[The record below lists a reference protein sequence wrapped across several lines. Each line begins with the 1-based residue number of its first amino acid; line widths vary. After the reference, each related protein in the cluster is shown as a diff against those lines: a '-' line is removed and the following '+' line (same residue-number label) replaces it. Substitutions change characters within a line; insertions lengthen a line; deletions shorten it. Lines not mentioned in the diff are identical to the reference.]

1 MSKAKKGTTGKPQHT
16 PLMQQ
21 YLRIKGEHPDVLLFF
36 RMGDFYELFY
46 DDARK
51 ASKLLD
57 ITLTARGESA
67 GEPLPM
73 AGVPVHAADN
83 YLGRLVRM
91 GESVA
96 VCEQVSDPA
105 LAKGL
110 VERKVVRIVTPGT
123 VTEDTLLNERR
134 DNLLMCVNRSGDRYG
149 LAWLDL
155 SGARFLVS
163 EIVGDTALLA
173 ELERLKPAELLFN
186 EAETPPV
193 GDRPGLSRRPPWH
206 FELDTAT
213 RLLTR
218 QLGVRDLE
226 GFGCTELGLAVS
238 AAGALL
244 QYVQD
249 TQRSALPH
257 LRGLS
262 VERSDDAVILDAI
275 SRRNLELESNLGG
288 NDKFTLVG
296 VLDRTATP
304 MGSRLLRRWINRPLR
319 DRALL
324 RARHHAVGA
333 LLDNHHFESVREA
346 LRGVGDMQRILT
358 RIALKTAR
366 PRDLTGLREGLSR
379 LPGIHAHLHGIDS
392 PLLFDIGNRLG
403 EHPEHLALL
412 DAALIDNPPVLIR
425 DGGVIADGFDAELDE
440 LRGLSQNADQ
450 YLIDLELRER
460 DRTGI
465 ATLKVAYNRVH
476 GYYIEIGRSHADR
489 IPADYQ
495 RRQTLKVAERYITPE
510 LKSFEDKVLSAR
522 ERALAREK
530 VLYDALLDR
539 LIDVLGPLQT
549 GADALAE
556 LDVLACFAE
565 RANRLDLSAPELVDE
580 PGIHIRDGRHPVVE
594 QVSEAPFTP
603 NDVDFHRDRA
613 MLIITGP
620 NMGGKS
626 TYMRQ

>member
-1 MSKAKKGTTGKPQHT
+1 MSKAANKTGKPQHT

-51 ASKLLD
+51 AAKLLD

-91 GESVA
+91 GQSVA
-96 VCEQVSDPA
+96 VCEQIGDPA

-123 VTEDTLLNERR
+123 VTEDTLLDERR

-155 SGARFLVS
+155 SGARFLLS
-163 EIVGDTALLA
+163 EIVGDTALSA

-186 EAETPPV
+186 EAEALPV
-193 GDRPGLSRRPPWH
+193 AERPGLCRRPPWH

-218 QLGVRDLE
+218 QFGVRDLE
-226 GFGCTELGLAVS
+226 GFGCSGLGLAVS

-262 VERSDDAVILDAI
+262 IERSDEAVILDAI
-275 SRRNLELESNLGG
+275 SRRNLELEANLGG
-288 NDKFTLVG
+288 NDKHTLVG

-319 DRALL
+319 DRATLQ
-324 RARHHAVGA
+324 ARHHAVGA
-333 LLDNHHFESVREA
+333 LLDDHRFEA
-346 LRGVGDMQRILT
+346 LRDVLRGIGDMQRMLT

-379 LPGIHAHLHGIDS
+379 LPALQSQIQPIDS
-392 PLLFDIGNRLG
+392 PLLAGIGQRLG
-403 EHPEHLALL
+403 DHPEHLALL
-412 DAALIDNPPVLIR
+412 NAALIDNPPVLVR
-425 DGGVIADGFDAELDE
+425 DGGVIAEGYDAELDE

-460 DRTGI
+460 ERTGI

-476 GYYIEIGRSHADR
+476 GYYIEVGRSHANK
-489 IPADYQ
+489 IPLDYQ
-495 RRQTLKVAERYITPE
+495 RRQTLKAAERYITPE
-510 LKSFEDKVLSAR
+510 LKTFEDKVLSAR

-530 VLYDALLDR
+530 ALYDDLLER
-539 LIDVLGPLQT
+539 LIVVLASLQT
-549 GADALAE
+549 TADALAE
-556 LDVLACFAE
+556 LDVLAGFAE
-565 RANRLDLSAPELVDE
+565 RADRLDLSAPELVDE
-580 PGIHIRDGRHPVVE
+580 PGIGIRDGRHLVVE
-594 QVSEAPFTP
+594 QVSDAPFTP
-603 NDVDFHRDRA
+603 NGVDFHRDRT

-620 NMGGKS
+620 N
-626 TYMRQ
+626 